1 MQACLGLIYMLP
13 LSIQTLPSMRG
24 PHCLPAT
31 PSHSPFLFIFLPL
44 SLPPP
49 LPPPPSQVEVGS
61 LELSCAP
68 FSVVEELETLL
79 DMFAVHCIGSG
90 VDLSM
95 DVSDDMPEAVMGD
108 AMRFRQ
114 IVSNLLSNSVK
125 FTESGHVRIRAWVA
139 RSRVSATVSH

>member
-1 MQACLGLIYMLP
+1 MPQAHGLLSTCIDLMCTFLSHSHP
-13 LSIQTLPSMRG
+13 LSSSPS
-24 PHCLPAT
+24 L
-31 PSHSPFLFIFLPL
+31 SL
-44 SLPPP
+44 SLP
-49 LPPPPSQVEVGS
+49 LSQVEVGS
-61 LELSCAP
+61 LELTIAP

-95 DVSDDMPEAVMGD
+95 DVSDDMPEVVMGD

-125 FTESGHVRIRAWVA
+125 FTESGHVRIRAWVVRA
-139 RSRVSATVSH
+139 RVSSSVSHCAFSC